1 LTTRLALPQVDETAI
16 GAGVL
21 ERMQQRC
28 LPSGKERDGEQ
39 NPREAG

>member
-1 LTTRLALPQVDETAI
+1 VAIGQVDEAALRI
-16 GAGVL
+16 EML
-21 ERMQQRC
+21 EWMQQRC